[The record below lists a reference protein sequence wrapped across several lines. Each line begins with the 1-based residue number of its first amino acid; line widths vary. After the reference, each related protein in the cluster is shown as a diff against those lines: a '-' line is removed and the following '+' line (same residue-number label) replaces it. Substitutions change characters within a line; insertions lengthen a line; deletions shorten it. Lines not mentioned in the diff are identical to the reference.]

1 MATLVRNRSN
11 GLLSFFLSLHVRTFQ
26 PSTGPRS
33 FKTFH
38 ALWSDQK
45 AKGIRYQELVVG
57 IPKEVYKN
65 EKRVALSPAGVQALV
80 KQGFQVQ
87 VEHGA
92 GEEAKFSDDQY
103 KEAGAKIGDMK
114 TVFGS
119 DIVLKVRAPIFNE
132 QLGIHE
138 TTLLKEKAVL
148 VSFIYPAQN
157 PDLLEKLAQRKAT
170 VLAMDQVPR
179 VTIAQGYDALSS
191 MANIA
196 GYKAVVLAANHFGRF
211 FTGQITAAG
220 KVPPAKMLIIGGG
233 VAGLAAAGA
242 AKSMGAIVR
251 GFDTRPPALEQFKS
265 LGAEPLEVSVAETG
279 EGVGGYAKEMSEE
292 FIEAEMALFA
302 KQCKEVDIVISTALI
317 PGKKA
322 PILITKPM
330 VESMRDGS
338 VIVDLAAEAGGNVE
352 TTHPGELHIHKGVV
366 HIGYTDLPSRMA
378 TQASSLYSNNI
389 LKLLK
394 AISPSKEY
402 FYFEPKDDFDYGT
415 IDHVIRG
422 TMVMKEGK
430 TIFPAPLPKTLPPA
444 APVKQKSVHEL
455 EAEKQA
461 AISPFRKT
469 MTSAG
474 VYTTGLTSVLGL
486 GLISPNSAFTQMV
499 TTFGLSG
506 IVGYHTVWGV
516 TPALHSPL
524 MSVTNAISGLT
535 AVGGLVLMGGSY
547 LPSSMPQTLALLAAF
562 VSSVNIAGGFLITQR
577 MLDMFK
583 RPTDPPEFNYLY
595 LLPGTVFVG
604 GYGAS
609 LLGGYSIEQ
618 MMYLGSGLCCV
629 GALAGLSS
637 QSTSRLGNALGMIG
651 VAAGIAATLGS
662 LKPSPEVLAQ
672 MSTAMAL
679 GGTMGLT
686 IAKRIEISDLPQL
699 VAAFHSLVGL
709 AAVLTCV
716 AEYMI
721 EYPHLDLHPS
731 AGVLKT
737 VAYLGTYI
745 GGVTFS
751 GSLVAYGK
759 LQGLLNSAPLLLP
772 GRHYLNAGL
781 MAASVGGMI
790 YFMLDSSYT
799 GGMASLL
806 GVSGLSS
813 IMGVTLT
820 AAIGG
825 ADMPVVI
832 TVLNSYSGW
841 ALCAEGFLL
850 NNNLMTIVGAL
861 IGSSGAI
868 LSYIM
873 CVAMNRSLP
882 NVILG
887 GYGTTSTAGGKP
899 MEVVGTHT
907 EVGIDQ
913 AIEMI
918 KEANSIII
926 TPGWGL
932 CAAKAQYPIAD
943 MVKMLNEQGKKVRFG
958 IHPVAGRMPGQLNVL
973 LAEAGVPYDVVLEMD
988 EINEDFPDT
997 DLTLVIGANDTVNSA
1012 AQEDPNSI
1020 IAGMPVLEVWK
1031 SKQVIVMKR
1040 TLGVGY
1046 AAVDNPIF
1054 YKPNTSM
1061 LLGDAKKTCDALQS
1075 KIRDSFS
1082 H

>member
-1 MATLVRNRSN
+1 MSTLLRSISSSCLALSHRRSERVCF
-11 GLLSFFLSLHVRTFQ
+11 GKGAELLLRLFVCLGV
-26 PSTGPRS
+26 PY
-33 FKTFH
+33 K
-38 ALWSDQK
+38 D
-45 AKGIRYQELVVG
+45 LVVG
-57 IPKEVYKN
+57 VPKETAHS
-65 EKRVALSPAGVQALV
+65 ERRVALSPAGVQALV
-80 KQGFQVQ
+80 KQGFKVQ
-87 VEHGA
+87 VESGA
-92 GEEAKFSDDQY
+92 GDESKFSDQQY
-103 KEAGAKIGDMK
+103 KDAGATITDVKGALGCDL
-114 TVFGS
+114 
-119 DIVLKVRAPIFNE
+119 VLKVVAVNYPLSE
-132 QLGIHE
+132 AD
-138 TTLLKEKAVL
+138 LLKPKSTL

-157 PDLLEKLAQRKAT
+157 PELMAKLSERQSN

-220 KVPPAKMLIIGGG
+220 KVPPAKVLVIGGG

-251 GFDTRPPALEQFKS
+251 GFDTRPAALEQFKS
-265 LGAEPLEVSVAETG
+265 FGAEPLEVEIKESG
-279 EGVGGYAKEMSEE
+279 EGVGGYAKEMSKE

-302 KQCKEVDIVISTALI
+302 KQCKEVDILISTALI
-317 PGKKA
+317 P
-322 PILITKPM
+322 
-330 VESMRDGS
+330 
-338 VIVDLAAEAGGNVE
+338 
-352 TTHPGELHIHKGVV
+352 
-366 HIGYTDLPSRMA
+366 
-378 TQASSLYSNNI
+378 
-389 LKLLK
+389 
-394 AISPSKEY
+394 
-402 FYFEPKDDFDYGT
+402 
-415 IDHVIRG
+415 
-422 TMVMKEGK
+422 
-430 TIFPAPLPKTLPPA
+430 
-444 APVKQKSVHEL
+444 
-455 EAEKQA
+455 
-461 AISPFRKT
+461 
-469 MTSAG
+469 
-474 VYTTGLTSVLGL
+474 
-486 GLISPNSAFTQMV
+486 
-499 TTFGLSG
+499 
-506 IVGYHTVWGV
+506 
-516 TPALHSPL
+516 
-524 MSVTNAISGLT
+524 
-535 AVGGLVLMGGSY
+535 
-547 LPSSMPQTLALLAAF
+547 
-562 VSSVNIAGGFLITQR
+562 
-577 MLDMFK
+577 
-583 RPTDPPEFNYLY
+583 
-595 LLPGTVFVG
+595 
-604 GYGAS
+604 
-609 LLGGYSIEQ
+609 
-618 MMYLGSGLCCV
+618 
-629 GALAGLSS
+629 
-637 QSTSRLGNALGMIG
+637 
-651 VAAGIAATLGS
+651 
-662 LKPSPEVLAQ
+662 
-672 MSTAMAL
+672 
-679 GGTMGLT
+679 GLT
-686 IAKRIEISDLPQL
+686 IAKRIEITDLPQL

-716 AEYMI
+716 AEFMI
-721 EYPHLDLHPS
+721 EYPHLDTHPA

-759 LQGLLNSAPLLLP
+759 LQGILDSAPLLLP
-772 GRHYLNAGL
+772 GRHMLNAGL
-781 MAASVGGMI
+781 MAASMGGMVP
-790 YFMLDSSYT
+790 FMLSSSYNT
-799 GGMASLL
+799 GMGCLV
-806 GVSGLSS
+806 GVSGLST

-850 NNNLMTIVGAL
+850 DNNLMTIVGAL

-899 MEVVGTHT
+899 MEIVGTHT
-907 EVGIDQ
+907 EVNIDQ
-913 AIEMI
+913 TIDII

-943 MVKMLNEQGKKVRFG
+943 MVKMLREQGKTVRFG

-973 LAEAGVPYDVVLEMD
+973 LAEAGVPYDVVLEME
-988 EINEDFPDT
+988 EINDDFPET
-997 DLTLVIGANDTVNSA
+997 DLSLVIGANDTVNSA

-1061 LLGDAKKTCDALQS
+1061 LLGDAKKTCDSLQA
-1075 KIRDSFS
+1075 KIREVYY
-1082 H
+1082 

>member
-1 MATLVRNRSN
+1 FYALTVLPVFGHSCFFCSN
-11 GLLSFFLSLHVRTFQ
+11 SVIFGVLY
-26 PSTGPRS
+26 
-33 FKTFH
+33 K
-38 ALWSDQK
+38 D
-45 AKGIRYQELVVG
+45 IVVG
-57 IPKEVYKN
+57 VPKEVMQN
-65 EKRVALSPAGVQALV
+65 ERRVALSPAGVQALV
-80 KQGFQVQ
+80 KQGFKVQ
-87 VEHGA
+87 VESGA
-92 GEEAKFSDDQY
+92 GNEAQFSDQQY
-103 KEAGAKIGDMK
+103 RDAGATITDEKGAL
-114 TVFGS
+114 GS
-119 DIVLKVRAPIFNE
+119 DLVLKVRAPSLTE
-132 QLGIHE
+132 VG
-138 TTLLKEKAVL
+138 LLKPRSTL

-157 PDLLEKLAQRKAT
+157 PELMSKLSERQST

-179 VTIAQGYDALSS
+179 VTIAQGFDALSS

-196 GYKAVVLAANHFGRF
+196 GYKAVILAANHFGRF

-220 KVPPAKMLIIGGG
+220 KVPPAKVLVIGGG

-251 GFDTRPPALEQFKS
+251 GFDTRPAALEQFKS
-265 LGAEPLEVSVAETG
+265 FGAEPLEIEIKESG
-279 EGVGGYAKEMSEE
+279 EGIGGYAKEMSKE

-317 PGKKA
+317 PG
-322 PILITKPM
+322 
-330 VESMRDGS
+330 
-338 VIVDLAAEAGGNVE
+338 
-352 TTHPGELHIHKGVV
+352 
-366 HIGYTDLPSRMA
+366 
-378 TQASSLYSNNI
+378 
-389 LKLLK
+389 
-394 AISPSKEY
+394 
-402 FYFEPKDDFDYGT
+402 
-415 IDHVIRG
+415 
-422 TMVMKEGK
+422 
-430 TIFPAPLPKTLPPA
+430 
-444 APVKQKSVHEL
+444 
-455 EAEKQA
+455 
-461 AISPFRKT
+461 
-469 MTSAG
+469 
-474 VYTTGLTSVLGL
+474 
-486 GLISPNSAFTQMV
+486 
-499 TTFGLSG
+499 
-506 IVGYHTVWGV
+506 
-516 TPALHSPL
+516 
-524 MSVTNAISGLT
+524 
-535 AVGGLVLMGGSY
+535 
-547 LPSSMPQTLALLAAF
+547 
-562 VSSVNIAGGFLITQR
+562 GFLITQR

-583 RPTDPPEFNYLY
+583 RPTDPPEYNYLFA
-595 LLPGTVFVG
+595 LPGAVFVG

-609 LLGGYSIEQ
+609 VAAGYNIEQ
-618 MMYLGSGLCCV
+618 MMYFGSGLCCV
-629 GALAGLSS
+629 GALAGLSA
-637 QSTSRLGNALGMIG
+637 QRTSRLGNSLGMIG
-651 VAAGIAATLGS
+651 VAGGIAATLGA
-662 LKPSPEVLAQ
+662 LKPSPELLSQ
-672 MSTAMAL
+672 MSMAMAS
-679 GGTMGLT
+679 GGTLGLT

-716 AEYMI
+716 AEFMI
-721 EYPHLDLHPS
+721 EYPHLDTHPA

-759 LQGLLNSAPLLLP
+759 LQGVLNSAPLLLP
-772 GRHYLNAGL
+772 GRHALNAGL
-781 MAASVGGMI
+781 MAASVGGMVP
-790 YFMLDSSYT
+790 FMLSSNYAT
-799 GGMASLL
+799 GMGCLL
-806 GVSGLSS
+806 GVSGLSTV
-813 IMGVTLT
+813 MGVTLT

-850 NNNLMTIVGAL
+850 DNNLMTIVGAL

-887 GYGTTSTAGGKP
+887 GFGTTSTAGGKP
-899 MEVVGTHT
+899 MEIVGTHT
-907 EVGIDQ
+907 EVNVDQTID
-913 AIEMI
+913 II
-918 KEANSIII
+918 KEANNIII

-943 MVKMLNEQGKKVRFG
+943 MVKMLKEQGKAVRFG

-988 EINEDFPDT
+988 EINDDFPET

-1061 LLGDAKKTCDALQS
+1061 LLGDAKKTCDSLQS
-1075 KIRDSFS
+1075 KIRE
-1082 H
+1082 HYY

>member
-1 MATLVRNRSN
+1 VAMSTLLRCISSSSVVLFQRGVRQKLPGRRH
-11 GLLSFFLSLHVRTFQ
+11 FRTF
-26 PSTGPRS
+26 PV
-33 FKTFH
+33 
-38 ALWSDQK
+38 LWDQK
-45 AKGIRYQELVVG
+45 ASRGVLYKEVMVG
-57 IPKEVYKN
+57 VPKETLQN
-65 EKRVALSPAGVQALV
+65 ERRVALSPAGVEALV

-87 VEHGA
+87 VESGA
-92 GEEAKFSDDQY
+92 GEESKFSDQHY
-103 KEAGAKIGDMK
+103 KDAGASITDVKGAL
-114 TVFGS
+114 GS
-119 DIVLKVRAPIFNE
+119 DLVLKV
-132 QLGIHE
+132 QS
-138 TTLLKEKAVL
+138 TLLNFSPSLSEINLLKPNSTL

-157 PDLLEKLAQRKAT
+157 PELMAKLSERQST

-220 KVPPAKMLIIGGG
+220 KVPPAKILVIGGG

-251 GFDTRPPALEQFKS
+251 GFDTRPAALEQFKS
-265 LGAEPLEVSVAETG
+265 FGAEPLEVDLKESG
-279 EGVGGYAKEMSEE
+279 EGVGGYAKEMSKE

-302 KQCKEVDIVISTALI
+302 KQCKEVDIVITTALI
-317 PGKKA
+317 P
-322 PILITKPM
+322 
-330 VESMRDGS
+330 
-338 VIVDLAAEAGGNVE
+338 
-352 TTHPGELHIHKGVV
+352 
-366 HIGYTDLPSRMA
+366 
-378 TQASSLYSNNI
+378 
-389 LKLLK
+389 
-394 AISPSKEY
+394 
-402 FYFEPKDDFDYGT
+402 
-415 IDHVIRG
+415 
-422 TMVMKEGK
+422 
-430 TIFPAPLPKTLPPA
+430 
-444 APVKQKSVHEL
+444 
-455 EAEKQA
+455 
-461 AISPFRKT
+461 
-469 MTSAG
+469 
-474 VYTTGLTSVLGL
+474 
-486 GLISPNSAFTQMV
+486 
-499 TTFGLSG
+499 
-506 IVGYHTVWGV
+506 
-516 TPALHSPL
+516 
-524 MSVTNAISGLT
+524 
-535 AVGGLVLMGGSY
+535 
-547 LPSSMPQTLALLAAF
+547 
-562 VSSVNIAGGFLITQR
+562 GGFLITQR

-583 RPTDPPEFNYLY
+583 RPTDPPEYNYLY
-595 LLPGTVFVG
+595 AIPATGFVG

-609 LLGGYSIEQ
+609 LAAGYNIEQ

-629 GALAGLSS
+629 GALAGLSA
-637 QSTSRLGNALGMIG
+637 QGTSRLGNSLGMMG
-651 VAAGIAATLGS
+651 VAGGIAATLGA
-662 LKPSPEVLAQ
+662 LKPSPELLSQ
-672 MSTAMAL
+672 MSLAMAT
-679 GGTMGLT
+679 GGTLGLT

-716 AEYMI
+716 AEFMI
-721 EYPHLDLHPS
+721 EFPHLDTHPA
-731 AGVLKT
+731 AGVVKT

-759 LQGLLNSAPLLLP
+759 LQGVLNSAPLLLP
-772 GRHYLNAGL
+772 GRHMLNAGL
-781 MAASVGGMI
+781 MAASMGGMVP
-790 YFMLDSSYT
+790 FMLSSTYGT
-799 GGMASLL
+799 GMGCLV
-806 GVSGLSS
+806 GVSGLST

-850 NNNLMTIVGAL
+850 DNNLMTIVGAL

-899 MEVVGTHT
+899 MEIVGTHT
-907 EVGIDQ
+907 EVNVDQTID
-913 AIEMI
+913 II

-943 MVKMLNEQGKKVRFG
+943 MVKMLKEQGKSVRFG

-988 EINEDFPDT
+988 EINDDFPET

-1061 LLGDAKKTCDALQS
+1061 LLGDAKKTCDSLQS
-1075 KIRDSFS
+1075 KIRETFY
-1082 H
+1082 